1 MKMMILLIK
10 MVNDDRDDDDAL
22 SELEFNLNQLRK
34 VIPELATEDLD
45 ADGLVRCRS
54 GDQQISTIVC

>member
-10 MVNDDRDDDDAL
+10 MVNDDRDDDNVL
-22 SELEFNLNQLRK
+22 SELEFNLNQLRN
-34 VIPELATEDLD
+34 VIPELATEDLN